1 MTILY
6 WRDESVVL
14 VVGVTVFTVIFEG
27 SAESCGC
34 QSRGKMLSF
43 LALSHSSRDISVR

>member
-14 VVGVTVFTVIFEG
+14 VVGVTVFIFEG